1 MITSKLNALSFLMGI
16 LFMTSCTGN
25 SGNTNEFFH
34 PGVSDYLIP
43 VNTSGAHIGKISESG
58 LSQPVQFQIIN
69 DSSGL
74 FETDSTGIIR
84 LKPGASIDTLGNTY
98 IYGITIGMNGYKKEI
113 ELVRNDFLT
122 NKAVAHRGAWK
133 NTGKSQNSIGSL
145 QKAIDAGCAWSELD
159 VWMSADGHPIL
170 SHDAEIDGLK
180 VEESTLNDLKKVH
193 LNDGEYL
200 PSLEECIELV
210 KKQNKTR
217 LFVEIKPSNIS
228 PERAQQLAVKVV
240 ELVHAKKA
248 QAWVKYISFD
258 INVLLR
264 ILEKD
269 HFASVAYLGNDK
281 SVEELHDLNI
291 WGIDFNRTM
300 FENNGKLVNEAHE
313 LGMTVNAWTVNDPE
327 LMDYLLM
334 LGVDFITTDEPEILL
349 SKTALP
355 AQR

>member
-1 MITSKLNALSFLMGI
+1 MITNKLNVLSGFLGM
-16 LFMTSCTGN
+16 LFLASCTGN
-25 SGNTNEFFH
+25 PGNSSDFFH
-34 PGVSDYLIP
+34 PGISDYLIP
-43 VNTSGAHIGKISESG
+43 VNTSGAHIGKISGSG
-58 LSQPVQFQIIN
+58 LTHPLHFEIIK
-69 DSSGL
+69 DSSGK

-145 QKAIDAGCAWSELD
+145 QRAIDAGCAWSELD

-180 VEESTLNDLKKVH
+180 VEESTLKDLKKIQ
-193 LNDGEYL
+193 LKDGEHL
-200 PSLEECIELV
+200 PSLEECIDLV
-210 KKQNKTR
+210 KNQNKTR
-217 LFVEIKPSNIS
+217 LFVEIKPSDLS
-228 PERAQQLAVKVV
+228 PERAQELAVKVV

-281 SVEELHDLNI
+281 SVEELHDLNM
-291 WGIDFNRTM
+291 WGIDFNRSM